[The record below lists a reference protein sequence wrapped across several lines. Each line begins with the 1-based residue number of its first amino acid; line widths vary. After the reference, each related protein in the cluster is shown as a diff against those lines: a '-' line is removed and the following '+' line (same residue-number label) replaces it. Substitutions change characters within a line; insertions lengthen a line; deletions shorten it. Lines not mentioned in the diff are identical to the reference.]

1 MMMTRNKK
9 IGTVLIIIGIFIP
22 VILLSFV
29 SEYKEGAGF
38 IKNLLGLKI
47 MVSLTEKLKIGIP
60 YRFFLALGVL
70 LTFIGIRF
78 FDKAKLTPDDSH
90 RD

>member
-1 MMMTRNKK
+1 MTRNKK
-9 IGTVLIIIGIFIP
+9 IGTVLIIIGICIP

-47 MVSLTEKLKIGIP
+47 MVCLTEKFKIGIP
-60 YRFFLALGVL
+60 YRFFLALGIL
-70 LTFIGIRF
+70 LAFIGIRF
-78 FDKAKLTPDDSH
+78 FDKAKLTPDDNH
-90 RD
+90 TD